1 VKKSESAL
9 DDQLVPLLVKSLRI
23 LVVTIGILFIL
34 QNFGY
39 NITSLIVGLN
49 PIAIIL
55 ILTLILVF
63 KEFRNSNIMRKQE
76 YYRNLELSSLDLF
89 KTAIDKPQLSKL
101 YSTQIDQNVTE
112 EEKLGL
118 DNYAASMLCLFE
130 IHYNLRL
137 DKEINSEIFATWMP
151 WIYDVCKGEYFRK
164 VWKEDAFYE
173 KASKLLNN
181 DPIIKDWLKNLNE
194 DT

>member
-1 VKKSESAL
+1 MFN
-9 DDQLVPLLVKSLRI
+9 DI
-23 LVVTIGILFIL
+23 I
-34 QNFGY
+34 
-39 NITSLIVGLN
+39 N
-49 PIAIIL
+49 PIAEFVATITL
-55 ILTLILVF
+55 ILTLILAFNEF
-63 KEFRNSNIMRKQE
+63 KNNNNMRKQE
-76 YYRNLELSSLDLF
+76 YYRTLELSSLDLL

-118 DNYAASMLCLFE
+118 DDYAASILCLFE

-151 WIYDVCKGEYFRK
+151 WIYDACKGEYFRK
-164 VWKEDAFYE
+164 VWNEDLNKQYTRKFRVFMNSLMKIIVDDKINDSKKDDAFYE